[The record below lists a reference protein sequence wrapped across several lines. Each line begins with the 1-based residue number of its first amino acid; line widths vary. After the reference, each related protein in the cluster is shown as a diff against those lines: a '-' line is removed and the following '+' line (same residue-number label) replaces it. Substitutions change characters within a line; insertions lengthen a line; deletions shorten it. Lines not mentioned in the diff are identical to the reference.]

1 VRCRLLPRG
10 RRAGHV
16 DTDSPGTWEIQPL
29 PSKATFGENVE
40 NSRPSS
46 VGSMPDGA
54 KKEPKTVPIVE
65 DNKAIGMSDWKS
77 EYLIVPVKQGNQS
90 EGPCG
95 GKAVPD

>member
-1 VRCRLLPRG
+1 
-10 RRAGHV
+10 
-16 DTDSPGTWEIQPL
+16 
-29 PSKATFGENVE
+29 
-40 NSRPSS
+40 
-46 VGSMPDGA
+46 MPDGA